1 MTKHMRESSGR
12 GGSPSLTYQIALCGA
27 ALGAIISCASSSPV
41 ASSPTSVA
49 AATPAASAPAD
60 AASTVT
66 ADARATDE
74 LAAAHAFAG
83 WLEAFN
89 SGDADAVTAYQK
101 DHYTPELA
109 AKAPSGDNLRS
120 FRQATGGFEVKKAEE
135 SSATRFV
142 AVLKERN
149 SDQFGRA
156 RLEVEAAE
164 PHRIALIEIRAM
176 PTPEEF
182 RAPRI
187 KEADALAAFRAEID
201 KAVAADQ
208 FSGAVLI
215 ARGGVPI
222 FTGAYGLA
230 DRERKIPN
238 KLDTRFRI
246 GSMNKMFTATAILQL
261 VQAGKLAT
269 SDMLAKILPD
279 YPNKQVAS
287 KVTIHHLLTHT
298 GGTGDIFGPEYD
310 AHRLELRTLQDYV
323 KLYGARDLEFEP
335 GARWQYSNYGFLLLG
350 AVIERVTRQS
360 YYDWMSRR
368 VFAPAGM
375 TATASPVEGRADPA
389 RSVAYTRPDPDK
401 PWASAADTLP
411 YRGTSAGGGDSTVTD
426 LLRFANAL
434 AKHTLLDPAHTAQ
447 LTTGTVETPG
457 GDHYAYGFSDS
468 TAGGVRCFGHGGGAR
483 GMNGQLTICES
494 GYTVAI
500 LANLDPPAASR
511 LATFI
516 TDRLP
521 ASSPPAPAK
530 K

>member
-1 MTKHMRESSGR
+1 SGPTR
-12 GGSPSLTYQIALCGA
+12 
-27 ALGAIISCASSSPV
+27 V
-41 ASSPTSVA
+41 AT
-49 AATPAASAPAD
+49 ATPGASAPAD
-60 AASTVT
+60 AASMVT
-66 ADARATDE
+66 ADAKPTDE
-74 LAAAHAFAG
+74 APAAHQFAAWLAA
-83 WLEAFN
+83 FN
-89 SGDADAVTAYQK
+89 GGDVDAMMAYQK
-101 DHYTPELA
+101 EHFTPELG
-109 AKAPSGDNLRS
+109 AKALGADALRG
-120 FRQATGGFEVKKAEE
+120 FRQGTGGFELKKAEE

-142 AVLKERN
+142 AVVKERN
-149 SDQFGRA
+149 SDQFARV
-156 RLEVEAAE
+156 RLEVAAEE
-164 PHRIALIEIRAM
+164 PHRVSVIAISAV
-176 PTPEEF
+176 PTPDEF
-182 RAPRI
+182 RAPRMT
-187 KEADALAAFRAEID
+187 EADALGALRAEID
-201 KAVAADQ
+201 KAVAADR

-222 FTGAYGLA
+222 FAGAYGLA

-269 SDMLAKILPD
+269 SDTLAKILPD
-279 YPNKQVAS
+279 YPNKQLAS

-298 GGTGDIFGPEYD
+298 GGTGDIFGPEFD
-310 AHRLELRTLQDYV
+310 AHRLQLRTIQDYV

-335 GARWQYSNYGFLLLG
+335 GARWKYSNYGFLLLG
-350 AVIERVTRQS
+350 AVIESVTRQS
-360 YYDWMSRR
+360 YYDWMSRH
-368 VFAPAGM
+368 VFAPAAM

-389 RSVAYTRPDPDK
+389 RCVGYTRPDPDK

-426 LLRFANAL
+426 LLHFANAL
-434 AKHTLLDPAHTAQ
+434 ANHALLDTAHTTQ
-447 LTTGTVETPG
+447 LTTGKIETPG

-468 TAGGVRCFGHGGGAR
+468 TAGGVRCFGHGGGAP

-521 ASSPPAPAK
+521 ASSPPAPTK